1 MGMIFFIPIEIMST
15 SEVYDIEIK
24 GVLERPM
31 YFTKTI
37 ISTRHRISQ
46 KKYVKAWRLL
56 FAVIV
61 NLSVC

>member
-46 KKYVKAWRLL
+46 KKICQSMKVT
-56 FAVIV
+56 
-61 NLSVC
+61 VCCYC

>member
-1 MGMIFFIPIEIMST
+1 MGMICFIPIEIMST

-24 GVLERPM
+24 GVLERSM

-46 KKYVKAWRLL
+46 KKYVKA
-56 FAVIV
+56 
-61 NLSVC
+61 